1 MQWIDIVILAI
12 LAISTLVSAYRG
24 FIKEILSLVAWL
36 IAFFVASNFYEPMA
50 KLFTFT
56 DDSKVQIAL
65 ALVVLFFGTLM
76 IIGLV
81 NYLVTT
87 LLKKTGLSGTD
98 RMLGMVFD
106 LARGVIIVLAMAM
119 CFQLILKYGFFEKI
133 PGQPWYANAVVLP
146 EVNKMAVNALQYFG
160 LM

>member
-1 MQWIDIVILAI
+1 
-12 LAISTLVSAYRG
+12 
-24 FIKEILSLVAWL
+24 
-36 IAFFVASNFYEPMA
+36 
-50 KLFTFT
+50 
-56 DDSKVQIAL
+56 
-65 ALVVLFFGTLM
+65 
-76 IIGLV
+76 
-81 NYLVTT
+81 
-87 LLKKTGLSGTD
+87 
-98 RMLGMVFD
+98 MLGMVFG